1 MSTRQFL
8 MALCLYEAAGLLGVW
23 PTVSQHADRLP
34 LWLVFALWLTAS
46 LWLGDHWLGHRL

>member
-23 PTVSQHADRLP
+23 PTVSQLMERAP
-34 LWLVFALWLTAS
+34 FWVVFCAWLAAGA
-46 LWLGDHWLGHRL
+46 WLGQHWLGHRL